1 LLSIKGSTI
10 DKIVLNT
17 NLTALNYNRTNSDE
31 SNDEFRLNLAVSL
44 AFLVGLIQL
53 LMGIIGIGKFL
64 VSYFSDTFISGY
76 TCASAFH
83 VVTSQIKELLGLR
96 NVKKYD
102 GIFKIPK
109 V

>member
-1 LLSIKGSTI
+1 
-10 DKIVLNT
+10 
-17 NLTALNYNRTNSDE
+17 
-31 SNDEFRLNLAVSL
+31 
-44 AFLVGLIQL
+44 
-53 LMGIIGIGKFL
+53 MGVGKFL

-109 V
+109 VFIWGLINHFNFLINVHFIESFWYEHEIKYY